1 MPTFYMRRCYVDYLE
16 DKERRGLQQEGDCR
30 IFGWPRGVNRLVKI
44 NTQTFIK
51 FTLWHYRS
59 GGQHCWTVT
68 LSGQNSGTAAPADNF
83 ESQFKIHE
91 RKLRSEKFPSL
102 LQV

>member
-1 MPTFYMRRCYVDYLE
+1 MRRCYVDYLE

-51 FTLWHYRS
+51 FTLWHYSS
-59 GGQHCWTVT
+59 GGRHYRTMA
-68 LSGQNSGTAAPADNF
+68 LPDQNIGTATSIDNF
-83 ESQFKIHE
+83 KS
-91 RKLRSEKFPSL
+91 
-102 LQV
+102 